1 MNRCVLLS
9 CLLLLSPLPMNALPR
24 SKGRVETTNVNDK
37 KGRDCIIHIN
47 SFSQQWNPSTLR
59 RRFRGS
65 NFAKTTMVGELAFS
79 FEPVLSQ
86 RGLMTRPYVDT
97 ELLLRACQT
106 FVVTMRKTGQKAVA
120 NDLENNVRK
129 VEALYRKAPV
139 ERRQTLSS
147 LLEYEQ
153 ESGIHGPGG
162 ALADPSGAI
171 GLLWIRRSLAFQS
184 KLYSG
189 VLETTKNTIEAAMEA
204 YQLEVQPFHGWA
216 LRRLYTMSF
225 ETVTPPRK
233 EMLARIGGFKL
244 HEFGESEEQAT
255 IQDLQKL
262 LSVWEPIIVHFKQTY
277 QELDLEDSRRV

>member
-1 MNRCVLLS
+1 MNHHVLLS
-9 CLLLLSPLPMNALPR
+9 CLLLLFPLSMNALPR
-24 SKGRVETTNVNDK
+24 CIARVESTRVDGKRSNA
-37 KGRDCIIHIN
+37 CIIN
-47 SFSQQWNPSTLR
+47 LKSLSQQWNPSSFLR
-59 RRFRGS
+59 RLGAS
-65 NFAKTTMVGELAFS
+65 NLTKTTMVGDLAFS

-86 RGLMTRPYVDT
+86 RGLMSRQYVDT

-106 FVVTMRKTGQKAVA
+106 FVVTMKKTGQKAVA
-120 NDLENNVRK
+120 TDLENNVRK
-129 VEALYRKAPV
+129 VEALYRKAPP
-139 ERRQTLSS
+139 ERRHTLSS

-162 ALADPSGAI
+162 TLADPSGAI

-189 VLETTKNTIEAAMEA
+189 VLETTKNPIDAAMEA
-204 YQLEVQPFHGWA
+204 YRLEVQPFHGWA

-262 LSVWEPIIVHFKQTY
+262 LSVWEPIIVYFKQTY
-277 QELDLEDSRRV
+277 QKLDLEDSRRV